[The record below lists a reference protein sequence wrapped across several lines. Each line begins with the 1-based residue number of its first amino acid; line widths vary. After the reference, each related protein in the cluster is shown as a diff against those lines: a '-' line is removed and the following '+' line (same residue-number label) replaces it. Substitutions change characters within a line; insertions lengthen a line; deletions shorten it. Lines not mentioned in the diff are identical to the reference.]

1 MPTDKV
7 KEFIKKSGAP
17 KLTKAQVAIIKDHHE
32 YHGDKKV
39 KIIGALPGGGV
50 FVRCISHQGH
60 LDSVIDHF
68 CYDRRRGGNKIY
80 QEMAEQESGCRRTQK
95 ADKEGVFMMPTGKE
109 GYSLK
114 KWCLKQWIYSHGYT
128 QPYVARR
135 LGVSAE
141 EFKRKLRE
149 HEKFNEYQI
158 SCLVELMKAKA
169 AFQVLYFP
177 TLEMRR
183 RIYKEVFG

>member
-17 KLTKAQVAIIKDHHE
+17 KLTKAQVAIIKEHHE

-68 CYDRRRGGNKIY
+68 CYDNDCSEDEFIR
-80 QEMAEQESGCRRTQK
+80 ESDEEAEIR
-95 ADKEGVFMMPTGKE
+95 FI
-109 GYSLK
+109 K
-114 KWCLKQWIYSHGYT
+114 KWLI
-128 QPYVARR
+128 RN
-135 LGVSAE
+135 LGAE
-141 EFKRKLRE
+141 ERRELIKRG
-149 HEKFNEYQI
+149 
-158 SCLVELMKAKA
+158 CL
-169 AFQVLYFP
+169 
-177 TLEMRR
+177 
-183 RIYKEVFG
+183 